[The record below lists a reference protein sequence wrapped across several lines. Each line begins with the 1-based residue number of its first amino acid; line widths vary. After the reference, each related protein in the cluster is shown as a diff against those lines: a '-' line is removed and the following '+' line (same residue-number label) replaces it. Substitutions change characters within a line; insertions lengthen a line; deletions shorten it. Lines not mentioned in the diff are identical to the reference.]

1 MTNAASRGR
10 KKRPVISR
18 TALLLVIFLS
28 ACLPSVTPAAL
39 PTPAALEVQITAAL
53 QPLGEQFRN
62 CVLEL
67 PNTGLVLLETPAAA
81 LDLDRSTLALR
92 WGAGSA
98 QIDYAAVIGEE
109 ELVVIAHPSNPLAQ
123 ITIENLRAAYQG
135 LQREWPETSEEI
147 QAWAYPGGDDVQEV
161 FEGAVLG
168 ESASAAG
175 TTWLAPDPGAMRAAV
190 AANPAALGFLPSKWI
205 DDTVKALPIQGLEPT
220 RLRQPV
226 LALSKS
232 EPTGP
237 EKAWL
242 ICLQQAP

>member
-1 MTNAASRGR
+1 
-10 KKRPVISR
+10 
-18 TALLLVIFLS
+18 
-28 ACLPSVTPAAL
+28 
-39 PTPAALEVQITAAL
+39 VQITAAL

-98 QIDYAAVIGEE
+98 AIDYAAVVGEE

-123 ITIENLRAAYQG
+123 ITVESLRAVYEG

-147 QAWAYPGGDDVQEV
+147 QAWAYPDGDDVQEV
-161 FEGAVLG
+161 FEVAILG
-168 ESASAAG
+168 ETAAAAG
-175 TTWLAPDPGAMRAAV
+175 TAWLAPDPGAMRAAV
-190 AANPAALGFLPSKWI
+190 AGNPAALGFLPRRWMDAS
-205 DDTVKALPIQGLEPT
+205 VKALSVQGLEPAS
-220 RLRQPV
+220 LRQPV

-242 ICLQQAP
+242 LCLQQAPR